1 MTLFDQIMGRGGLQ
15 AAPPPDQDPVWA
27 WSDEEIEIH
36 YTQEHCHELAVA
48 LQRLTGLP
56 LGALWNPFVWF
67 IEPDENGEG
76 GVPEIVHVYVTTPD
90 GNVIDIRG
98 ERTLEDMRRSE
109 AGHDWKACPYGPLTN
124 ERLYELVHDTG
135 NLCQYDEGD
144 IADALEVIRRSP
156 RLSEAVARYAAGSHP
171 DGPRG

>member
-15 AAPPPDQDPVWA
+15 VAPPPDQDPVWA

-109 AGHDWKACPYGPLTN
+109 AGHDWEACPYGPLTN

-135 NLCQYDEGD
+135 NLCQYDEGV

-156 RLSEAVARYAAGSHP
+156 GLSEAVARYAAGSRP